1 MPSNIT
7 TGFVNQFKANL
18 YFGAQQKGS
27 RLRSGVRVESQN
39 GLTAFYDGLGPT
51 VANLLVS
58 RHSDTQYVDSNF
70 LRRAVSLHDYTWAD
84 LIDNADK
91 LRMLNDPTSAYARNA
106 QFALGRS
113 IDDEIIAAALGNART
128 GVDGTTNTP
137 LPASQWVG
145 AVSTQNAT
153 GALGTPPVTPGVL
166 SNLNLETLI
175 RVKSKFGVNDVDMD
189 GPLHIAVTQS
199 QIDSLL
205 SDVKVTSADYAN
217 VKALVNGEINT
228 FMGFEFHR
236 LQRLPTSGSGG
247 FVATIGLTAPMGAVT
262 LSTGN
267 GNNLRRCF
275 AWQQDGL
282 LLALGQD
289 METKIDLMPN
299 KNYSTQVFAR
309 MSVGAARMLEEKVVG
324 ILCSES

>member
-7 TGFVNQFKANL
+7 TGFVNQFKQNL

-27 RLRSGVRVESQN
+27 RLRGGVRVESQN
-39 GLTAFYDGLGPT
+39 GVTAYYDGLGPT

-58 RHSDTQYVDSNF
+58 RHSDTQYVDTQY
-70 LRRAVSLHDYTWAD
+70 LRRAVNLHDYTWAD

-106 QFALGRS
+106 QFALGRAM
-113 IDDEIIAAALGNART
+113 DDEIIAAALGTAKT
-128 GVDGTTNTP
+128 GADGSTSTI

-145 AVSTQNAT
+145 AVNTFT
-153 GALGTPPVTPGVL
+153 GALGTPPVTPATL

-189 GPLHIAVTQS
+189 GQLHIAVTQS

-205 SDVKVTSADYAN
+205 SDVKVTSADYN
-217 VKALVNGEINT
+217 SVKALVNGEINT

-236 LQRLPTSGSGG
+236 LQRLPTGGSGS

-289 METKIDLMPN
+289 METKIDQMPN

-309 MSVGAARMLEEKVVG
+309 MSIGATRMLEEKVVG